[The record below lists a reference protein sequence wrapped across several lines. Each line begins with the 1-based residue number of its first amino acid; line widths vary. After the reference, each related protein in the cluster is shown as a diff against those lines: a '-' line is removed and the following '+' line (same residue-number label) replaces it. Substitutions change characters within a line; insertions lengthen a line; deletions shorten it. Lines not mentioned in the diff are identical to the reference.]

1 MKYVVAQ
8 EGVVIPLG
16 RQDENKVET
25 VIFPTSTWA
34 DIYGEGAFQL
44 VHKRATDSAPYPC
57 TITVDEAGNVE
68 WLVESA
74 DVFVVGYGC
83 AQLTYVVDEAIAKS
97 IIFST
102 STLPSV
108 GGGASPEPTPS
119 WLQRVYEIGDSVD
132 EAETIALNAEAWAVG
147 QRGGTDVP
155 DTDPTYHNNA
165 KYWAEESENSAND
178 SLEYSDAAQNSAEA
192 AALSA
197 QQAAAF
203 VGSPLTATTA
213 AGMTDHAKV
222 YVYIGSEAGYTSG
235 HWYYWNGT
243 AWADGGVYNAT
254 AVDIATSADLQA
266 ALYS

>member
-25 VIFPTSTWA
+25 VIFQTSTWP
-34 DIYGEGAFQL
+34 DQYGEGAFQL

-57 TITVDEAGNVE
+57 SITVSEGNVL
-68 WLVESA
+68 WPVESA
-74 DVFVVGYGC
+74 DVFVVGFGC
-83 AQLTYVVDEAIAKS
+83 AQLTYVVNEAIAKS
-97 IIFST
+97 VIFST
-102 STLPSV
+102 STLPSL

-119 WLQRVYEIGDSVD
+119 WLQRVYEIGDSVE

-147 QRGGTDVP
+147 QRGGIDVP

-165 KYWAEESENSAND
+165 KDWAKESENSAND

-203 VGSPLTATTA
+203 VGAPLQASTV
-213 AGMTDHAKV
+213 AGMTDHTKV
-222 YVYIGSEAGYTSG
+222 YVYTGSEAGYTLG

-243 AWADGGVYNAT
+243 AWADGGIYNAI